1 VSVELEQEDAVG
13 AASGAICPAMGRLR
27 HPHAIGRNPP
37 TCGGFGHSRWCLQKN
52 QQRRSG
58 CTVLKCSP
66 PEDYTRTSATNEE
79 APVDFPAERSR
90 RPLEVPKPEKKA
102 KTIGTPTPT
111 KVKKKAE
118 KKVELGATADAAAPK
133 EGAQGEEAQ
142 GEDFIKDEDA
152 GKKATPVK
160 TSKRAK
166 TNEASFGTDWEKEW
180 EKECASMKAVAG
192 QTGVRGQS
200 VVRDQVGIRRAKQM
214 PDDDVEAAEE
224 GVTLVRTKQQAA
236 RALKILMKLRGPGHI
251 HAIDTETIDW
261 HPKISPV
268 GNGRIVCFQ
277 IYCGP
282 DVDFGN
288 GPRLFIDNLDVDS
301 RGPSGLLETFQD
313 YLEDKDILKVFHNY
327 SFDFAMFRN
336 HGIRVDGFAAD
347 TMHMAR
353 LEDSAQASYS
363 LASMSQMKCPRYA
376 KLNKF
381 KDVVSKTKDI
391 RDVLLDIERRE
402 AGIAYAC
409 LDSAATW
416 HLYQVLRNE
425 LEVHRWENPF
435 APDERG
441 LSMFDFYQKFWVPL
455 GQTLVDMEA
464 RGIYVDTE
472 HLKKQELLALED
484 FETAIATF
492 LNWLRNWYRK
502 EFPGDEDLVKNV
514 DNMKTGSPVQM
525 KALLFGKKGH
535 KVTVAQ
541 IRIRCIG
548 LPLVLAQTL
557 MKDQNPSMSLDLFR
571 ELGGKD
577 PRTEKGCGPALEYI
591 GKEGCQALSAIG
603 RAKFIEKARSSFL
616 KPLQNNVDK
625 DSRVHS
631 SFNLNTSTGRLS
643 SRCPNL
649 QQQPALD
656 KDKYAIRSAF
666 RAVPGKKLIVAD
678 YAQLELRVLA
688 HDTNCESMV
697 TMLSSDCD
705 IHSRTAVDMY
715 DHVKAAVESGEVL
728 LEGGD
733 GSIPTVKEKF
743 GTERRNAKS
752 LNFGLMY
759 GLGPQGL
766 SKQLDIDVHEA
777 EETIERWYR
786 SRPEVRQWQQRI
798 VKEAVQQKVPKVKT
812 LRGRSRR
819 LDCLRSKNRAL
830 QSGAMR
836 QAINAPAQGG
846 GADIVN
852 EAMISIGRC
861 AELQRL
867 GYELILQVH
876 DELILE
882 GPEEHAEAA
891 LKLVRKVMES
901 PFLDGVKL
909 RVPLP
914 VDVHIVQSW
923 NQAK

>member
-1 VSVELEQEDAVG
+1 
-13 AASGAICPAMGRLR
+13 M
-27 HPHAIGRNPP
+27 N
-37 TCGGFGHSRWCLQKN
+37 
-52 QQRRSG
+52 
-58 CTVLKCSP
+58 
-66 PEDYTRTSATNEE
+66 
-79 APVDFPAERSR
+79 
-90 RPLEVPKPEKKA
+90 
-102 KTIGTPTPT
+102 
-111 KVKKKAE
+111 
-118 KKVELGATADAAAPK
+118 
-133 EGAQGEEAQ
+133 
-142 GEDFIKDEDA
+142 
-152 GKKATPVK
+152 
-160 TSKRAK
+160 
-166 TNEASFGTDWEKEW
+166 
-180 EKECASMKAVAG
+180 
-192 QTGVRGQS
+192 
-200 VVRDQVGIRRAKQM
+200 
-214 PDDDVEAAEE
+214 
-224 GVTLVRTKQQAA
+224 
-236 RALKILMKLRGPGHI
+236 LRGSGHI

-261 HPKISPV
+261 NPTISPV

-282 DVDFGN
+282 DVNFGN

-301 RGPSGLLETFQD
+301 REPSGLLDLFQD
-313 YLEDKDILKVFHNY
+313 YFEDKDILKVFHNY

-353 LEDSAQASYS
+353 LQDSAQVSYS
-363 LASMSQMKCPRYA
+363 LAALSQMKCPGNA

-391 RDVLLDIERRE
+391 RVLLLDIELRD

-409 LDSAATW
+409 LDAAATW
-416 HLYQVLRNE
+416 HLYQALRKE
-425 LEVHRWENPF
+425 LEVHKWENPF
-435 APDERG
+435 EPHAG

-464 RGIYVDTE
+464 RGIYVDIE
-472 HLKKQELLALED
+472 HLRKQELLALEH
-484 FETAIATF
+484 FHTAIARF
-492 LNWLRNWYRK
+492 LSWLRNWYRV

-514 DNMKTGSPVQM
+514 DKMNTGSPMQM
-525 KALLFGKKGH
+525 RALLFGTKGH
-535 KVTVAQ
+535 EVTVAK

-548 LPLVLAQTL
+548 LPLLLAQTV
-557 MKDQNPSMSLDLFR
+557 MKDQNPSMSMDLFR

-577 PRTEKGCGPALEYI
+577 PQTEKGCGPALEFI
-591 GKEGCQALSAIG
+591 GQEGCQALSAIG
-603 RAKFIEKARSSFL
+603 RAKSIEKSRTSFL

-625 DSRVHS
+625 DNRVHS
-631 SFNLNTSTGRLS
+631 SFNLNTCTGRLS

-649 QQQPALD
+649 QQQPALE
-656 KDKYAIRSAF
+656 KDVYAIRSAF
-666 RAVPGKKLIVAD
+666 RASPGMKLIVAD

-715 DHVKAAVESGEVL
+715 DHVKAAVDSGEVL

-786 SRPEVRQWQQRI
+786 SRPEVRHWQQRI
-798 VKEAVQQKVPKVKT
+798 VKEAQQQKVSKVKT

-819 LDCLRSKNRAL
+819 LDCLKSKNTAL
-830 QSGAMR
+830 QSAAMR

-846 GADIVN
+846 AADIVN
-852 EAMISIGRC
+852 EAMISIGKDS
-861 AELQRL
+861 ELKEL

-882 GPEEHAEAA
+882 GPEDNAQAA
-891 LKLVRKVMES
+891 LERVRFVMES

-909 RVPLP
+909 LVPLP
-914 VDVHIVQSW
+914 VDVHIVHSW